1 MILTLKVIF
10 NRQSPYNP
18 TAAETDESH
27 QRMLVEREKH
37 YIYGHC
43 FSGRATHCCF
53 LPWNIVGADD
63 TLALSL
69 ATRACGREMCRFLF
83 RFAVNKTFAIGC
95 TAVGIISDSL
105 VTRCVPARTNT
116 YPSVVTAVR
125 SGIPRGSAIVYFT
138 RAPALAGILGGD
150 DHQDGRVWGFCFLA
164 RFVEISFYRHKH
176 THMHTLPKSK
186 RNKPN
191 TATVR
196 SA

>member
-1 MILTLKVIF
+1 MVIMILTLKVIF

-43 FSGRATHCCF
+43 FSGRATHRCF
-53 LPWNIVGADD
+53 LSWYIVGADD

-69 ATRACGREMCRFLF
+69 AARACGREMCRFLF

-125 SGIPRGSAIVYFT
+125 SGIHGVVQLFT
-138 RAPALAGILGGD
+138 SPERPLSLDYSGAMIIRMDAFGG
-150 DHQDGRVWGFCFLA
+150 
-164 RFVEISFYRHKH
+164 FVF
-176 THMHTLPKSK
+176 
-186 RNKPN
+186 
-191 TATVR
+191 
-196 SA
+196 